1 MLKPS
6 QSEAS
11 ESRLG
16 FKKVRFVTITFA
28 FTWITLSMAQGKS
41 SISVK
46 VPVTAGIWR
55 GDDGLNPDG
64 SSPAAQQQQQQQP
77 WSSANAMQLP
87 TQLLGPML
95 QSEWN
100 VDSSVQTVKRMKRRH
115 EPRIVDLPLLTAGKV
130 AAEVSGVD
138 PIAQVVPSSSL
149 AISKPYFEAT
159 WPTNVSVVLG
169 QPAVLKCRT
178 RLLGDR
184 MLSWIRQR
192 DLHVLTSAL
201 VSYTS
206 DGRFS
211 VHHQPTSDD
220 WELRI
225 STVQARDAGFYECQV
240 NTEPKINWPVHLQV
254 HTGQAQ
260 IAGPSEVHVRQGS
273 TLSLTCSLRGTIIGQ
288 DSNLSWYHDDQPVLL
303 ETARNSLSLATE
315 RSEHFISSRF
325 LLPRASA
332 VDGGNY
338 TCRPSEALPVSVLV
352 HVLSGEH
359 PAAMQHGNRSGG
371 GGSCLP
377 NTVQV
382 MSILCLTYW
391 TLHWLGSIQFLMTR

>member
-1 MLKPS
+1 MFKAGKSALP
-6 QSEAS
+6 SEA
-11 ESRLG
+11 RLG
-16 FKKVRFVTITFA
+16 LKKVTLVVTFA
-28 FTWITLSMAQGKS
+28 FTWITFCMAQGKS
-41 SISVK
+41 SFTVRDPTTR
-46 VPVTAGIWR
+46 VWR
-55 GDDGLNPDG
+55 SDDGLNPDG
-64 SSPAAQQQQQQQP
+64 SSPAVQP
-77 WSSANAMQLP
+77 WSSPNVMQLP
-87 TQLLGPML
+87 TTTRETVLRN
-95 QSEWN
+95 EWN
-100 VDSSVQTVKRMKRRH
+100 ADALHTVKRMKRSH
-115 EPRIVDLPLLTAGKV
+115 DAKIINLQLPVEKV
-130 AAEVSGVD
+130 TAEVSGVEFGGE
-138 PIAQVVPSSSL
+138 ILPSATL
-149 AISKPYFEAT
+149 AVSKPYFEAT
-159 WPTNVSVVLG
+159 WPTNVSVILG

-178 RLLGDR
+178 RLLGER

-211 VHHQPTSDD
+211 VHHQSTSDD

-273 TLSLTCSLRGTIIGQ
+273 TLSLTCTLRGAINGP
-288 DSNLSWYHDDQPVLL
+288 DSNLTWYHDDQLVSL
-303 ETARNSLSLATE
+303 ETARGSLSLATE
-315 RSEHFISSRF
+315 RSEQFISSRF

-332 VDGGNY
+332 SDGGNY
-338 TCRPSEALPVSVLV
+338 TCRPSEALPASVLV

-391 TLHWLGSIQFLMTR
+391 TLHWLGNIQFFAAR

>member
-1 MLKPS
+1 
-6 QSEAS
+6 
-11 ESRLG
+11 
-16 FKKVRFVTITFA
+16 
-28 FTWITLSMAQGKS
+28 
-41 SISVK
+41 
-46 VPVTAGIWR
+46 
-55 GDDGLNPDG
+55 
-64 SSPAAQQQQQQQP
+64 
-77 WSSANAMQLP
+77 MQLP
-87 TQLLGPML
+87 TTTRETVLRN
-95 QSEWN
+95 EWN
-100 VDSSVQTVKRMKRRH
+100 ADALHTVKRMKRSH
-115 EPRIVDLPLLTAGKV
+115 DAKIINLQLPVEKV
-130 AAEVSGVD
+130 TAEVSGVEFGGE
-138 PIAQVVPSSSL
+138 ILPSATL
-149 AISKPYFEAT
+149 AVSKPYFEAT
-159 WPTNVSVVLG
+159 WPTNVSVILG

-178 RLLGDR
+178 RLLGER

-211 VHHQPTSDD
+211 VHHQSTSDD

-273 TLSLTCSLRGTIIGQ
+273 TLSLTCTLRGAINGP
-288 DSNLSWYHDDQPVLL
+288 DSNLTWYHDDQLVSL
-303 ETARNSLSLATE
+303 ETARGSLSLATE
-315 RSEHFISSRF
+315 RSEQFISSRF

-332 VDGGNY
+332 SDGGNY
-338 TCRPSEALPVSVLV
+338 TCRPSEALPASVLV
-352 HVLSGEH
+352 HVLSEGEH

-391 TLHWLGSIQFLMTR
+391 TLHWLGNIQFFAAR